1 MKSAILI
8 TYDNE
13 DSVNEAL
20 ALCDAASYKIS
31 HIIKQEYLQK
41 PRYGISDKKVDELEE
56 LIAKYR
62 PEAIIYDEILKP
74 SQNYNLASKLKIL
87 ILDRETLILEIFE
100 GRAVSSE
107 SKLQIKLAQLRYE
120 MSRAKEKVRLAKMG
134 EQPGFLGIGK
144 FEVDVYYND
153 IKHRMVSVKSK
164 LKKAGKQ
171 RELHRQARKRM
182 GFKTISLAGYTS
194 AGKTTLF
201 NLLTGEKQ
209 QKGKE
214 LFTTL
219 TTTTRKLT
227 IDKKDVLISDTV
239 GFISKLPA
247 YMIEAFKSTL
257 EELLYTD
264 VVLVVIDSSDA
275 QSDLKKKFHSC
286 TKTLYELGVERDK
299 MIFVL
304 NKSDLINPEAIIEK
318 TKYLKLDESK
328 KWINVSSKTGENI
341 LQLKDL
347 ISKMLELKKP
357 VITKKS
363 SKEELDKIYGF

>member
-8 TYDNE
+8 TYDDE
-13 DSVNEAL
+13 DSVREAL
-20 ALCDAASYKIS
+20 ALCDSANYKIS
-31 HIIKQEYLQK
+31 HIIKQEYLQ
-41 PRYGISDKKVDELEE
+41 RARFGISEKKVDELEE
-56 LIAKYR
+56 LISKFR

-100 GRAVSSE
+100 NRAVSSE
-107 SKLQIKLAQLRYE
+107 SKLQINLAQLRYE
-120 MSRAKEKVRLAKMG
+120 MSRAKERVRLAKKG

-201 NLLTGEKQ
+201 NLLTGEEH

-219 TTTTRKLT
+219 TTTTRKFT

-264 VVLVVIDSSDA
+264 VVLVVIDFSDA
-275 QSDLKKKFHSC
+275 QSELKKKFKSC

-304 NKSDLINPEAIIEK
+304 NKSDLTNPEDVIERR
-318 TKYLKLDESK
+318 KYLKLDDSK
-328 KWINVSSKTGENI
+328 KLINISSKTGENI
-341 LQLKDL
+341 LQLKEL
-347 ISKMLELKKP
+347 ISKMLELKKSG
-357 VITKKS
+357 KG
-363 SKEELDKIYGF
+363 ELDKIYGF